1 MIIKWLST
9 KYINQSDLLT
19 LTVGC
24 EKRSCLIISQKKKKE
39 LINMIM
45 ETKIVMI
52 IIRTTKIGNNSKIW
66 GREKSKTNNS
76 STKNISKSKNNN
88 TNSNN

>member
-24 EKRSCLIISQKKKKE
+24 EKRSCLIRSQKKKK
-39 LINMIM
+39 
-45 ETKIVMI
+45 KKK
-52 IIRTTKIGNNSKIW
+52 RTDKYDNGNKNS
-66 GREKSKTNNS
+66 NDNH
-76 STKNISKSKNNN
+76 KNNRN
-88 TNSNN
+88 RK

>member
-1 MIIKWLST
+1 MIVNKIYQSKRFTNLNRWMWEKELF
-9 KYINQSDLLT
+9 NQKL
-19 LTVGC
+19 
-24 EKRSCLIISQKKKKE
+24 KKKKKKKE

-66 GREKSKTNNS
+66 DRETSKTNNS

>member
-1 MIIKWLST
+1 
-9 KYINQSDLLT
+9 
-19 LTVGC
+19 
-24 EKRSCLIISQKKKKE
+24 
-39 LINMIM
+39 M

-52 IIRTTKIGNNSKIW
+52 IIRTTEIGNNSKIW
-66 GREKSKTNNS
+66 DREKSKTNNS